1 MLFPTSMLARTAGGI
16 GRVFGVDMDDVD
28 NRLMAVT

>member
-1 MLFPTSMLARTAGGI
+1 MLFPSSMLARIAGGI

-28 NRLMAVT
+28 NRLVVVT